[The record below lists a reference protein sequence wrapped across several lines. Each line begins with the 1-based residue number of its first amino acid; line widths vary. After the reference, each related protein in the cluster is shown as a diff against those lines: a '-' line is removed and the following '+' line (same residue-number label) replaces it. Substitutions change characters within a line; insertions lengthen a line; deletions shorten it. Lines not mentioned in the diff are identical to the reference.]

1 MMRQETRQ
9 RGRSLKAGA
18 AGGWVGRAAILVFLA
33 CTAAAGFGQAQ
44 PRGFRED
51 DGSGLR
57 RSATR
62 LSPELSALIRQGRQG
77 QEPLQVIVQF
87 RKSPSTSQLQKLTN
101 LGGVHKQRL
110 NAILGG
116 VFSLPV
122 TALRALANDPDVAYI
137 SPNRSLSGAADYAE
151 ATVGADVAQ
160 RSGLDGTGIAVA
172 VIDSG
177 ITDNPDLHDPS
188 TGQSRVVYSE
198 SFVPGTDTA
207 DYYGHGT
214 HVAGI
219 IAGNAQQSGG
229 RNNPSAIYGVA
240 PRARLVNLRV
250 LDSNGSGQD
259 SYVIAALQRAIA
271 LKDVY
276 NIRVVNL
283 SLGRPVFESY
293 TQDPLCQAVEAAWN
307 AGLVVVVAA
316 GNQGRNNKY
325 HTHGYGMISA
335 PGNDPDVITVG
346 AMNTMG
352 TPAKGDDLI
361 ASYSS
366 KGPTVLDH
374 VVKPDLVA
382 PGNRIASLLV
392 RGSTLDVKFKT
403 DEVSPTAYGA
413 ASTAAKAYFKLS
425 GTSMAT
431 PVVSGAAAL
440 LIHQD
445 STLTPDVVKARLMK
459 TADKVFPQDSEIP
472 VDGVATDYQYDIFT
486 VGAGYLDI
494 PNALANSD
502 AVQGTA
508 LSPIAVRDSSGNV
521 SLMSDPSA
529 IWDTSVIW
537 GNSLIWGSSLLDGT
551 SVIWGNSVVWG
562 NSTLDGFSVVWGN
575 SVIWGS
581 SIGATNDA
589 ESVDGSGDD
598 GVD

>member
-1 MMRQETRQ
+1 M
-9 RGRSLKAGA
+9 SA
-18 AGGWVGRAAILVFLA
+18 A
-33 CTAAAGFGQAQ
+33 FGQAQ
-44 PRGFRED
+44 PRSFRED
-51 DGSGLR
+51 DVSTPR
-57 RSATR
+57 RSHR
-62 LSPELSALIRQGRQG
+62 LSPELSAVVAQASDDRQG
-77 QEPLQVIVQF
+77 LQVIVQF
-87 RKSPSTSQLQKLTN
+87 RKSPSTGQLQHLAS
-101 LGGVHKQRL
+101 LGGVHQQRL
-110 NAILGG
+110 NAVRGG
-116 VFSLPV
+116 VFTLPV
-122 TALRALANDPDVAYI
+122 AALRALANDPDVAYI

-160 RSGLDGTGIAVA
+160 RTGLDGSGITVA

-177 ITDNPDLHDPS
+177 ITDSPDLRDLS
-188 TGQSRVVYSE
+188 TGQSRILYSE

-207 DYYGHGT
+207 DHYGHGT

-219 IAGNAQQSGG
+219 IAGNGQQSGG

-240 PRARLVNLRV
+240 PRARLVNLKV

-271 LKDVY
+271 LKNTY

-293 TQDPLCQAVEAAWN
+293 TLDPLCQAVESAWK

-352 TPAKGDDLI
+352 TPTKGDDLI

-366 KGPTVLDH
+366 RGPTVLDH

-392 RGSTLDVKFKT
+392 PGSTLDVKFKT
-403 DEVSPTAYGA
+403 DEVSPTTYGA
-413 ASTAAKAYFKLS
+413 ASTAARAYFKLS

-440 LIHQD
+440 LLHQD

-459 TADKVFPQDSEIP
+459 TADKVFPQHSQIL
-472 VDGVATDYQYDIFT
+472 VDGVLTDYQYDLFT

-494 PNALANSD
+494 PNALAND
-502 AVQGTA
+502 DTVQGTA
-508 LSPIAVRDSSGNV
+508 LSPVAVLDSDGNV
-521 SLMSDPSA
+521 FIMADPSA

-537 GNSLIWGSSLLDGT
+537 GNSLIWGNTLLTGT

-562 NSTLDGFSVVWGN
+562 NDTLAGYSVIWGN

-581 SIGATNDA
+581 SIAAANEA
-589 ESVDGSGDD
+589 ENIDGSGDD
-598 GVD
+598 DGE

>member
-1 MMRQETRQ
+1 
-9 RGRSLKAGA
+9 
-18 AGGWVGRAAILVFLA
+18 VF
-33 CTAAAGFGQAQ
+33 
-44 PRGFRED
+44 
-51 DGSGLR
+51 
-57 RSATR
+57 
-62 LSPELSALIRQGRQG
+62 
-77 QEPLQVIVQF
+77 
-87 RKSPSTSQLQKLTN
+87 N
-101 LGGVHKQRL
+101 
-110 NAILGG
+110 
-116 VFSLPV
+116 LPV
-122 TALRALANDPDVAYI
+122 VALRALANDPNVAYI

-151 ATVGADVAQ
+151 ATVGADIAQ
-160 RSGLDGTGIAVA
+160 RSGLDGRGLTVA

-177 ITDNPDLHDPS
+177 ISDNPDLRDAS
-188 TGQSRVVYSE
+188 TGKSRILYSE

-207 DYYGHGT
+207 DHYGHGT

-219 IAGNAQQSGG
+219 IAGNGQQSGG
-229 RNNPSAIYGVA
+229 AGNSQAIYGVA
-240 PRARLVNLRV
+240 PRVRLVNLKV

-271 LKDVY
+271 LKNTY

-293 TQDPLCQAVEAAWN
+293 AEDPLCQAVEAAWN

-335 PGNDPDVITVG
+335 PGNDPYVITVG
-346 AMNTMG
+346 AMNTRSS
-352 TPAKGDDLI
+352 ADKDDDFI

-392 RGSTLDVKFKT
+392 AGSTLDNKFKT

-413 ASTAAKAYFKLS
+413 PTGAAKAYFRLS

-431 PVVSGAAAL
+431 PVVSGAVAL
-440 LIHQD
+440 LLHQD

-459 TADKVFPQDSEIP
+459 SADKAFPQHSQIV
-472 VDGVATDYQYDIFT
+472 VDGVLTDYQYDLFT

-494 PNALANSD
+494 PNALAND
-502 AVQGTA
+502 DTVPGTA
-508 LSPIAVRDSSGNV
+508 LSPVAVLDSDGNV
-521 SLMSDPSA
+521 SIVADSSA

-537 GNSLIWGSSLLDGT
+537 GNSVIWGSSLLSGT

-562 NSTLDGFSVVWGN
+562 NNTLDGFSVIWGN

-581 SIGATNDA
+581 SIGATNEA
-589 ESVDGSGDD
+589 ESVDGTGDD
-598 GVD
+598 DGE

>member
-1 MMRQETRQ
+1 MFT
-9 RGRSLKAGA
+9 
-18 AGGWVGRAAILVFLA
+18 
-33 CTAAAGFGQAQ
+33 
-44 PRGFRED
+44 
-51 DGSGLR
+51 
-57 RSATR
+57 
-62 LSPELSALIRQGRQG
+62 
-77 QEPLQVIVQF
+77 
-87 RKSPSTSQLQKLTN
+87 
-101 LGGVHKQRL
+101 
-110 NAILGG
+110 
-116 VFSLPV
+116 LPV
-122 TALRALANDPDVAYI
+122 AALRALANDPDVAYI

-160 RSGLDGTGIAVA
+160 RTGLDGSGITVA

-177 ITDNPDLHDPS
+177 ITDSPDLRDLS
-188 TGQSRVVYSE
+188 TGQSRILYSE

-207 DYYGHGT
+207 DHYGHGT

-219 IAGNAQQSGG
+219 IAGNGQQSGG

-240 PRARLVNLRV
+240 PRARLVNLKV

-271 LKDVY
+271 LKNTY

-293 TQDPLCQAVEAAWN
+293 TLDPLCQAVESAWK

-352 TPAKGDDLI
+352 TPTKGDDLI

-366 KGPTVLDH
+366 RGPTVLDH

-392 RGSTLDVKFKT
+392 PGSTLDVKFKT
-403 DEVSPTAYGA
+403 DEVSPTTYGA
-413 ASTAAKAYFKLS
+413 ASTAARAYFKLS

-440 LIHQD
+440 LLHQD

-459 TADKVFPQDSEIP
+459 TADKVFPQHSQIL
-472 VDGVATDYQYDIFT
+472 VDGVLTDYQYDLFT

-494 PNALANSD
+494 PNALAND
-502 AVQGTA
+502 DTVQGTA
-508 LSPIAVRDSSGNV
+508 LSPVAVLDSDGNV
-521 SLMSDPSA
+521 FIMADPSA

-537 GNSLIWGSSLLDGT
+537 GNSLIWGNTLLTGT

-562 NSTLDGFSVVWGN
+562 NDTLAGYSVIWGN

-581 SIGATNDA
+581 SIAAANEA
-589 ESVDGSGDD
+589 ENIDGSGDD
-598 GVD
+598 DGE